1 MQGTKEQVIR
11 MIQALPDDASV
22 DDVLSEIYFR
32 IQVDAGLDELDQ
44 GRGIPHEEV
53 EARISKWTS
62 P

>member
-1 MQGTKEQVIR
+1 

-22 DDVLSEIYFR
+22 DDVLNEIYFR

-53 EARISKWTS
+53 EARLSKWIS